1 MRPTHL
7 RRTARIA
14 AWGLML
20 VLGAGQAQAQ
30 GKTVVLAMPACPLS
44 MTTIPETIT
53 EFTLPS
59 ANPLG
64 VDLSVTGTLQTTDQT
79 SSTLTLTQVDFEAG
93 LSGLQFSRTLK
104 QVGHLTGQ
112 VTFDKGCTKTDPY
125 GSNDCTWEWG
135 ETIATGYGGALQED
149 VQSGRLIVDLK
160 VDTTV
165 PFQFTCPVCGAN
177 CTVNVPEQLD
187 NNEIWALMFSL
198 FPFPTFLHFVPA
210 PPPPPLMSESFT
222 PSTIPT
228 DSASLL
234 NFTLTNPNADRS
246 LTGVGFTD
254 NLPAGIVVNYPS
266 GLSSSCGGGTIVAA
280 AGTSSVS
287 LAGATLDP
295 GGSCS
300 FTVSVTSATVGSYV
314 NTTGAV
320 TANESLAG
328 LAATGSL
335 AVTPLTIPTLSPWGL
350 LALGLAIL
358 GCGLLKLKQRA
369 AAV

>member
-1 MRPTHL
+1 MRPNRF
-7 RRTARIA
+7 RRTGRIA
-14 AWGLML
+14 VWGLML
-20 VLGAGQAQAQ
+20 ALGAARAQ

-53 EFTLPS
+53 EFTLPT

-64 VDLSVTGTLQTTDQT
+64 TDLSVSGTLETTDQT
-79 SSTLTLTQVDFEAG
+79 SATLTLTQVDFEAG
-93 LSGLQFSRTLK
+93 LSGLQFSRTVK
-104 QVGHLTGQ
+104 QVGHLTGR
-112 VTFDKGCTKTDPY
+112 VAFDKGCTKTDPY
-125 GSNDCTWEWG
+125 GSNDCTWAWG
-135 ETIATGYGGALQED
+135 ETIATSYMGALQEN
-149 VQSGRLIVDLK
+149 VQAGRLIVDLQ
-160 VDTTV
+160 VDATV
-165 PFQFTCPVCGAN
+165 PFQFSCPVCGAN

-187 NNEIWALMFSL
+187 NNEIWTLMFSL
-198 FPFPTFLHFVPA
+198 FPFPSFLHFVPA
-210 PPPPPLMSESFT
+210 LPAPPAMSESFT
-222 PSTIPT
+222 PSTIAT
-228 DSASLL
+228 DGASLL
-234 NFTLTNPNADRS
+234 SFTLTNPNADRS

-254 NLPAGIVVNYPS
+254 NLPAGVVVNSRS
-266 GLSSSCGGGTIVAA
+266 GLSSSCGGEAVVAA

-300 FTVSVTSATVGSYV
+300 VTFSVTSATVGSYV

-320 TANESLAG
+320 TANESLSG
-328 LAATGSL
+328 SAATGSL

-350 LALGLAIL
+350 FALGLAIL

>member
-1 MRPTHL
+1 MMVAGLKSIWEMSDLSEPPSTRCLVRGALPACAMGNPADASCTTCEGREMRPNHL

-125 GSNDCTWEWG
+125 GSNDCTCEWG
-135 ETIATGYGGALQED
+135 ETIA
-149 VQSGRLIVDLK
+149 
-160 VDTTV
+160 
-165 PFQFTCPVCGAN
+165 
-177 CTVNVPEQLD
+177 
-187 NNEIWALMFSL
+187 
-198 FPFPTFLHFVPA
+198 
-210 PPPPPLMSESFT
+210 
-222 PSTIPT
+222 
-228 DSASLL
+228 
-234 NFTLTNPNADRS
+234 
-246 LTGVGFTD
+246 
-254 NLPAGIVVNYPS
+254 
-266 GLSSSCGGGTIVAA
+266 
-280 AGTSSVS
+280 
-287 LAGATLDP
+287 
-295 GGSCS
+295 
-300 FTVSVTSATVGSYV
+300 
-314 NTTGAV
+314 
-320 TANESLAG
+320 
-328 LAATGSL
+328 
-335 AVTPLTIPTLSPWGL
+335 
-350 LALGLAIL
+350 
-358 GCGLLKLKQRA
+358 
-369 AAV
+369 